1 MGKGDNNTLDGV
13 SDMQIVAKH
22 KKSGAE
28 KHFDNVAERENY
40 IIKEIRDEWVFF
52 FRFQNGFE
60 MGHL

>member
-1 MGKGDNNTLDGV
+1 MRKGDNDTLDGV
-13 SDMQIVAKH
+13 SEMYIVAKH

-40 IIKEIRDEWVFF
+40 VTKEIRGEWVFF

-60 MGHL
+60 MGRL